1 VKKKNL
7 LVALFFL
14 FITAVIFRPYFF
26 KNLVP
31 FPANL
36 LVSYYEPW
44 LSYPSQDYPHGA
56 PNKPS
61 GFDNLRIYYPIR
73 TLTTRLLRLG
83 EVPLWN
89 PYYFSGNTLLAT
101 YQSAVFHPASILFFL
116 LPAIDAWSLLII
128 LQPIL
133 TGMGMYFFLKK
144 LSLPPSACFIGA
156 LTLAFSGFAIVWWE
170 EAYIYGWSGL
180 FLPWG
185 LLAVEKI
192 FERYSI
198 RAFSFLVLMLAGS
211 IFSGSFQIAI
221 YVWLFILLWIVYRS
235 RQNPANRRFLLTCVS
250 AAGIALLIASVQ
262 LIPSFEAYR
271 YSSRPMADVK
281 YEFET
286 YLFPLTHVLTLLAP
300 DFYGNPGA
308 YNYFG
313 KVFYHERMIYIHTV
327 PLLLLLTVLFKKKPR
342 QPHER
347 FFAIAFLLL
356 LSFAFALP
364 TSWLLYY
371 LKIPFLSAMT
381 PSRIAF
387 LSTFSAA
394 ALVAYAVQ
402 HYWHGLPRKSL
413 AVAFGVGAV
422 TLSVLWTIVLYI
434 RSIKPDAEIATVSL
448 RNLVLPTAFFVTS
461 SLIIWVGTVS
471 VRWRRVAFG
480 GMVAIFAIS
489 ILFFTNKYLYFS
501 DRRLVF
507 PKTPVLENLK
517 RIAGFDRFWAYEN
530 GYIENNFGMQYALF
544 SPEGFDS
551 INIYRYGALLAY
563 ARSHGN
569 DVTAIMRADARIS
582 STDTFDDILADP
594 YRKKLLS
601 LLGVRFIL
609 ARNQPDRNTS
619 RILRNEPLLTP
630 VWSDNAY
637 TIFEYKDALPRA
649 FLAYEAAV
657 VQDDATALRTL
668 FDPDTDLAKTLILER
683 PVGVS
688 ARDDNGA
695 ATITRYT
702 PNRVEL
708 TVETKEPA
716 LLFMSDNYYP
726 GWTVT
731 IDGARGEIL
740 RADYTF
746 RAVKIPKGN
755 HAVVFSYRPDSFI
768 IGFAGTLAGGILL
781 LSLII
786 LTRKLKLRGLQSPR
800 IR

>member
-1 VKKKNL
+1 MTVKKKNL
-7 LVALFFL
+7 LVFLFFL
-14 FITAVIFRPYFF
+14 FITAVVFRPYFL
-26 KNLVP
+26 KNLIP

-73 TLTTRLLRLG
+73 SLTTRLLRLR

-101 YQSAVFHPASILFFL
+101 YQSAVFHPAGILFLL
-116 LPAIDAWSLLII
+116 LPAIDAWSVLII

-133 TGMGMYFFLKK
+133 TGMGMYFFLRK
-144 LSLPPSACFIGA
+144 LSLSTSASLLGA
-156 LTLAFSGFAIVWWE
+156 LTLAFSGFAVVWWE

-185 LLAVEKI
+185 LLAAEKL

-198 RAFSFLVLMLAGS
+198 RSFSLLVVILAGS
-211 IFSGSFQIAI
+211 VFSGSFQIAI
-221 YVWLFILLWIVYRS
+221 YVWLFTVLWVIYRS
-235 RQNPANRRFLLTCVS
+235 RQKPTNKRFLLSCAG

-262 LIPSFEAYR
+262 LIPSIEAYR
-271 YSSRPMADVK
+271 YSSRPLADVK
-281 YEFET
+281 YEFDT

-327 PLLLLLTVLFKKKPR
+327 PLLLLLAVLLKRKPR
-342 QPHER
+342 HPHER
-347 FFAIAFLLL
+347 FFAVAFLIL

-394 ALVAYAVQ
+394 ALVGFAVEQ
-402 HYWHGLPRKSL
+402 FWRGIPKKPLAFASGL
-413 AVAFGVGAV
+413 GTI
-422 TLSVLWTIVLYI
+422 TLGILWTIVFYV

-448 RNLVLPTAFFVTS
+448 RNLVLPTAFFIIS
-461 SLIIWVGTVS
+461 LLIIWIGTVS

-480 GMVAIFAIS
+480 GMVVIFMVS

-507 PKTPVLENLK
+507 PQTPVLENLT
-517 RIAGFDRFWAYEN
+517 RIAGIDRFWTYEN
-530 GYIENNFGMQYALF
+530 GYIENNFGMQYELF

-551 INIYRYGALLAY
+551 INIHRYGALLAY

-569 DVTAIMRADARIS
+569 EVTAVTRADARIT

-601 LLGVRFIL
+601 LLGVRYIL
-609 ARNQPDRNTS
+609 ARNTPDRNTAT
-619 RILRNEPLLTP
+619 IIRNDPKLSP

-649 FLAYEAAV
+649 FLAYDAAV
-657 VQDDATALRTL
+657 VQDDTETLRKL
-668 FDPDTDLAKTLILER
+668 FDPGTDLSKTLILEKS
-683 PVGVS
+683 VNVS
-688 ARDDNGA
+688 ARDENGA
-695 ATITRYT
+695 VAITRYT

-708 TVETKEPA
+708 SVTTKEPA

-731 IDGARGEIL
+731 IDGKRGTIH
-740 RADYTF
+740 RANYTF
-746 RAVKIPKGN
+746 RATVVPEGN
-755 HAVVFSYRPDSFI
+755 HAVVFSYRPGTFI
-768 IGFAGTLAGGILL
+768 AGFVGTFLGGVLL
-781 LSLII
+781 LCLNI
-786 LTRKLKLRGLQSPR
+786 RAR
-800 IR
+800 ISGTYRRT